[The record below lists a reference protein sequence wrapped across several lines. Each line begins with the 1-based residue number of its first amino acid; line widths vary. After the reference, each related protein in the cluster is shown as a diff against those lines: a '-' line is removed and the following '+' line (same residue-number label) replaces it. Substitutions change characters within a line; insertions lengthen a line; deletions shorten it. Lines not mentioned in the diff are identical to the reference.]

1 MPNFGRRKI
10 TYGNDRERARKGM
23 KASNTYDI
31 SSESEN
37 PRRSHKP
44 VKVNPWSRAVI
55 MTIACIRNSCQLVEE
70 LLDISNPT
78 TEVVESRLHVIEAFF
93 K

>member
-1 MPNFGRRKI
+1 
-10 TYGNDRERARKGM
+10 M
-23 KASNTYDI
+23 KAVHTTSVLSRKTR
-31 SSESEN
+31 SE
-37 PRRSHKP
+37 SHKP